1 MMEKGVNTCG
11 RKAIKRG
18 NAIYHSFLKLVVY
31 KIDKNNDEWW
41 FYISSLF
48 HIVVINLKRLQYK
61 IKVSEK
67 T

>member
-31 KIDKNNDEWW
+31 KIDKNNDE
-41 FYISSLF
+41 
-48 HIVVINLKRLQYK
+48 
-61 IKVSEK
+61 
-67 T
+67 